1 MTYRIIGADGKT
13 YGPVGPEEIRQWIA
27 LGRADHRTPV
37 HVAGAPSWTYLG
49 RLPEFA
55 AEFPGQP
62 PTPGAIRAGA
72 PVARGTNGF
81 ATAGLTCAILS
92 WTCCCCCGM
101 PFSLLGLIFS
111 LVALAQIRSQ
121 GEPRE
126 GHGLAIAGLVLSSA
140 NLLFSVAMPFLQL
153 AINPAATGW
162 PFHFQ

>member
-92 WTCCCCCGM
+92 WTCCCCCGL

-153 AINPAATGW
+153 AINPAAIGW